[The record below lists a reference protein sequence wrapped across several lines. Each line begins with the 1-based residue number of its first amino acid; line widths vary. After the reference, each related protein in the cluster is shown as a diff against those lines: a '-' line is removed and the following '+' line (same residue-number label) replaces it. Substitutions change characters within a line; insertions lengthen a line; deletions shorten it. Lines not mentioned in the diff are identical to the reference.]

1 MLYMYA
7 CGCMP
12 PSGGGRMR
20 APGSHAMH
28 AMFICG
34 FVCVR
39 ACTTGPNVIGWDL
52 GFGAF
57 APAQHLTAFAAR
69 GKLIV
74 WTLKINLSRTLKV
87 FDVGAVLWGG
97 IDGLRFARHEWLPE
111 SAI

>member
-1 MLYMYA
+1 
-7 CGCMP
+7 
-12 PSGGGRMR
+12 MR

-97 IDGLRFARHEWLPE
+97 SMACGLPGTNGSRNRPFNRQFTNGARGH
-111 SAI
+111 I